1 VRATFRHTPSK
12 ADTSGRRDRQ
22 AVELNGLGPAVSALV
37 SFTLVRQRPYGL
49 KARLS
54 TTTRWL
60 RADQPNAEGT
70 RNPIRYED
78 SPFDLGA
85 CRCGCGAETKSLFL
99 PGHDQRAIH
108 ARIAQVGSVAAFL
121 KWFDETWSG
130 E

>member
-1 VRATFRHTPSK
+1 MPPTAVPHCDRASCPGLDQRRARE
-12 ADTSGRRDRQ
+12 ADAYVG
-22 AVELNGLGPAVSALV
+22 
-37 SFTLVRQRPYGL
+37 
-49 KARLS
+49 KH
-54 TTTRWL
+54 
-60 RADQPNAEGT
+60 AEGT

-121 KWFDETWSG
+121 DWFDDTWSG